1 MDIIEITNKIF
12 NETPLRTEYIETGLT
27 NDNYIVTLKNDK
39 VVIRI
44 PRKENAGL
52 FDYALEDKILK
63 LVANLNLEPPLL
75 YYNKLT
81 GVKCSRY
88 IENVD
93 TFEPKYIKRAAKLI
107 KTLHDANLSSGKP
120 FDIKHTFNMYK
131 KRIKKPIYDTSFAHH
146 YIDDLNLENIRLC
159 HNDLVQGNLLF
170 SDTKDYLIDFEYA
183 GDNDPYFDIMS
194 FITEN
199 DIINHTHRQIFYKEY
214 FGDLPSPSQK
224 SRLDHFEIV
233 HHVLWCEWA
242 MMMYESQPLPIYK
255 EIADLKYKRLNECI
269 RKNL

>member
-88 IENVD
+88 VENVD
-93 TFEPKYIKRAAKLI
+93 TFEPKYIKRAARLI

-199 DIINHTHRQIFYKEY
+199 DIMEEDLRQKFYDIY
-214 FGDLPSPSQK
+214 FERKITEEEALK
-224 SRLDHFEIV
+224 LRHYEIV

-242 MMMYESQPLPIYK
+242 MMMFELHTQDVYK
-255 EIADLKYKRLNECI
+255 EIATLKYKRLLEVLD
-269 RKNL
+269 K